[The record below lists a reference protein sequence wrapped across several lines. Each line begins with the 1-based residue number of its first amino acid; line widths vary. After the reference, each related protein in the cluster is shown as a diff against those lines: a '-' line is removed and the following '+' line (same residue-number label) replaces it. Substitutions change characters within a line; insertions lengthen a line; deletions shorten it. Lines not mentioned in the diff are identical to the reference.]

1 MFSSSL
7 AYTPFSLTS
16 AIARTSG
23 NSRNKFWYNHI
34 AVTDFFKNALPSFE
48 VWQIKDHP
56 RIDILLENADFGVGE
71 INE

>member
-34 AVTDFFKNALPSFE
+34 AVTDFFKNAHPSFE

-56 RIDILLENADFGVGE
+56 SILDQMNTHFEPQ
-71 INE
+71 ISST